1 MARGDFHSFFI
12 PSPSGLTLKKST
24 KALIAGGIGV
34 ALLVGGASTVAFWT
48 DEESGGDGVI
58 TAGTLELGTP
68 AGGGWE
74 ISHAGDGSGA
84 ATDPVAFTPAS
95 DQIVPGDILTYTQDI
110 PVTLEGENIA
120 AQFDG
125 TIDVTAAGGEANDAA
140 LADAL
145 ETEDLAA
152 TGITGATG
160 DLSFDNGKLTGEGT
174 GNVEVTTTVNFPW
187 GAEGD
192 YNPAKLGSLNF
203 AVDYTLTQVPGN

>member
-1 MARGDFHSFFI
+1 M
-12 PSPSGLTLKKST
+12 KKST

-34 ALLVGGASTVAFWT
+34 ALLVGGAGTVAFWT
-48 DEESGGDGVI
+48 DEADGGDGVI
-58 TAGTLELGTP
+58 TAGTLDLGTP

-74 ISHAGDGSGA
+74 ISHAGDGSGT
-84 ATDPVAFTPAS
+84 ATAPVAFNPES
-95 DQIVPGDILTYTQDI
+95 DQIVPGDILTYTQNI

-120 AQFDG
+120 AEFDG
-125 TIDVTAAGGEANDAA
+125 VIDVAAASGDANDTA

-145 ETEDLAA
+145 ETDDLAA
-152 TGITGATG
+152 TGVTGATG
-160 DLSFDNGKLTGEGT
+160 DLALDGEKLTGEGT
-174 GNVEVTTTVNFPW
+174 GSVEVTTTVKFPW

>member
-1 MARGDFHSFFI
+1 M
-12 PSPSGLTLKKST
+12 KKST

-74 ISHAGDGSGA
+74 ISHAGDGSGT
-84 ATDPVAFTPAS
+84 ATDPAAFDPNE
-95 DQIVPGDILTYTQDI
+95 DHIVPGDILTYTQDI
-110 PVTLEGENIA
+110 PVTLDGENIA
-120 AQFDG
+120 AEFDG
-125 TIDVTAAGGEANDAA
+125 AIDVTAASGEANDAA
-140 LADAL
+140 LAEAL

-152 TGITGATG
+152 TGITGTTG
-160 DLSFDNGKLTGEGT
+160 DLTFDDGKLTGEGT
-174 GNVEVTTTVNFPW
+174 GKVEVTTTVKFPW
-187 GAEGD
+187 GD
-192 YNPAKLGSLNF
+192 KDQYNPAKLGSLNF